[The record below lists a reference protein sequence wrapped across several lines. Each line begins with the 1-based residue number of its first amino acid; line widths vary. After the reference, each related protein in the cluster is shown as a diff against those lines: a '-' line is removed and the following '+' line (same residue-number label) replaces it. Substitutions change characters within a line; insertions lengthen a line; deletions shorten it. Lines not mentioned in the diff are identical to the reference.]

1 MPPGHHPAALP
12 MTAPQSHHLP
22 ARSQPLLAAMLAV
35 AVAGMAGW
43 YVVSGGLSGGLVHH
57 DVPPPADAR
66 FMVNVN
72 LAPPAEL
79 AQLPGLGPATAERIV
94 AHREQQGP
102 FASHEDLLAVH
113 GIGPVTLERMRPYL
127 RLIDPPGEAP

>member
-1 MPPGHHPAALP
+1 
-12 MTAPQSHHLP
+12 MTASPSHHLS

-43 YVVSGGLSGGLVHH
+43 YVFSGGLSDRLVHH
-57 DVPPPADAR
+57 DAPPPADVR
-66 FMVNVN
+66 FTVNVN

-79 AQLPGLGPATAERIV
+79 AQLPGLGPATAARIV
-94 AHREQQGP
+94 AYREQQGP

-113 GIGPVTLERMRPYL
+113 GIGPVTLERLRPYL
-127 RLIDPPGEAP
+127 RPIDPLAEAP